1 MGLLLG
7 IATCGILKLAEH
19 IGDHGLDLVEGA
31 AQVHL
36 RGYLGS
42 QEGQFGR
49 AVLAGEAADDSNDLE
64 IGPGGRGLCAP
75 RLDEGELAQGGV
87 PGDLLNGQLGP
98 GDGAQLL
105 AAALR
110 LTLEV
115 LGLCHALV
123 VQVRES
129 SHVGGQVLGSHR
141 EVALRS
147 GLLLARGG
155 LAFLGLGH
163 LLVGELDLVLQALL
177 HHLEGVQVLRL
188 LFASRPQLTLG
199 LVQEI
204 REGLHNV
211 PAVALVDGARWRAHV
226 LVVGGG
232 LHEGRQ
238 LADVGG
244 AEHGALH
251 EDLQGLHHVLC
262 ALELEHG
269 GATLHL
275 ALEDADRAL
284 KGVDDLSELLLGGH
298 EDLALLAADVCGSLE
313 VGLVHG
319 DLAGQLFDLGRHRA
333 DGRHLLVDGRLEPGH
348 LGLAS
353 LDLVGQ
359 RLGALLAPLGVLAVD
374 LLGLLALPDDFRLEV
389 SQQLQSLAD
398 GRGRISERGRSK
410 RGAGEDANNH
420 LHCQ

>member
-188 LFASRPQLTLG
+188 LAPDLLELALG
-199 LVQEI
+199 LLQEVSQ
-204 REGLHNV
+204 RLDDV
-211 PAVALVDGARWRAHV
+211 SAVAFVHGPGRRPGVPV
-226 LVVGGG
+226 LGRG
-232 LHEGRQ
+232 LHEGCD
-238 LADVGG
+238 AVPVGG
-244 AEHGALH
+244 AEH
-251 EDLQGLHHVLC
+251 
-262 ALELEHG
+262 
-269 GATLHL
+269 
-275 ALEDADRAL
+275 
-284 KGVDDLSELLLGGH
+284 
-298 EDLALLAADVCGSLE
+298 
-313 VGLVHG
+313 
-319 DLAGQLFDLGRHRA
+319 
-333 DGRHLLVDGRLEPGH
+333 
-348 LGLAS
+348 
-353 LDLVGQ
+353 
-359 RLGALLAPLGVLAVD
+359 
-374 LLGLLALPDDFRLEV
+374 
-389 SQQLQSLAD
+389 
-398 GRGRISERGRSK
+398 
-410 RGAGEDANNH
+410 
-420 LHCQ
+420 